1 MSGHGILET
10 LALLIGLAL
19 AWAPA
24 PAAAVH
30 AVGSVE
36 TISADDVQALR
47 QAGEPVV
54 TIDLRPAEVYRR
66 GHLPGARSIPL
77 RELWDRLA
85 EVPAAGRVVIY
96 ADAPDEANAAF
107 AALRLR
113 GRRNMTVLEDG
124 FAGWSRRGLPVEG
137 GP

>member
-1 MSGHGILET
+1 MSGRGASEA
-10 LALLIGLAL
+10 LAIMASVAL

-24 PAAAVH
+24 GAVH
-30 AVGSVE
+30 GVGSVE
-36 TISADDVQALR
+36 TISADDLQALR
-47 QAGEPVV
+47 QAGQPVV
-54 TIDLRPAEVYRR
+54 TIDLRPVEAYRR

-77 RELWDRLA
+77 HELWGRLA
-85 EVPAAGRVVIY
+85 EVPAAGRVVLY
-96 ADAPDEANAAF
+96 ADAPDEASAAF

-113 GRRNMTVLEDG
+113 GHRNMTVLEDG